1 MPRRSGA
8 ALAFAHQRGDLGG
21 FATERLQPFGH
32 GATVRLGMILA
43 QLELQLRAFHLQT
56 EADDAAKLP
65 ALLLRP
71 KSKRQS
77 PPTRAS

>member
-32 GATVRLGMILA
+32 GTTVRLGMILA
-43 QLELQLRAFHLQT
+43 QLELQRLTPLT
-56 EADDAAKLP
+56 
-65 ALLLRP
+65 
-71 KSKRQS
+71 
-77 PPTRAS
+77 